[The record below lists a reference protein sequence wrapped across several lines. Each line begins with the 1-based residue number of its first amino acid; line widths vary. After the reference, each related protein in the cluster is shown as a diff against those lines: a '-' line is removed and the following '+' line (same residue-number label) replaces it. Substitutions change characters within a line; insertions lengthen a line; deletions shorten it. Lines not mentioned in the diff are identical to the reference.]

1 MKNAMTRMLCRVL
14 IVLMAWTPFQLAH
27 AGMIGTDVAV
37 SAASAQADRATVLGA
52 INRADVA
59 RELQALGVDPQT
71 AIDRVAALTDQELR
85 TLAGKMNAVPAGA
98 DGAGVAVLLILILIV
113 WLIFYKK

>member
-1 MKNAMTRMLCRVL
+1 MNNAMTRMLCRVL

-27 AGMIGTDVAV
+27 AGMIGTDLAV
-37 SAASAQADRATVLGA
+37 SVASAQADRATVLGA

-98 DGAGVAVLLILILIV
+98 DGAGLAALLLIVLVV